1 MGLSP
6 EAMGLKRH
14 IVNTKPLLTKI
25 GAAATA

>member
-6 EAMGLKRH
+6 KEMGLKRH

-25 GAAATA
+25 GAAVSS